1 MALPIIN
8 RIWSESPYL
17 MNGNE
22 HVASNYYESVHES
35 QIGIAIFDILHLDV
49 RDSAGSVL
57 STEGRECINTTR
69 LIVTGG
75 TDDPSVKLSLSPS
88 DEPHYH
94 LDASAI
100 EEDLVFK
107 FGAFVSDKVDSAFQD
122 RQVHDFHPKEPMKAA
137 EQGLVFL
144 GPTDFSNSLYDL
156 RWENAEVEGERMTG
170 LQAFWRL
177 RILHDVTQGSIPLDI
192 CEKYPYWC
200 DTVHKTEAVLSYVGP
215 ETQRRPRNAP
225 HDLAYEVIGIVFPPA
240 EFSSNAEAEFYLKGA
255 LLYEEHIVSEIRKR
269 FLDGKQIYH
278 YWTEPLPRRS
288 DRPNTTDWL
297 MFVTLDIGYA
307 SETAKLPEIGGQVV
321 ITWINSARDVY
332 VTDDCLV
339 IGANW
344 EFIEADLTIKKRCKV
359 ALIVGQRYGDAA
371 IYHYE
376 REGYLP
382 VFEFSRQSPNV
393 AFIVGAIDKLLFE
406 TERRVEGPI
415 HEIKSALMMGKH
427 GARRVSRTPSVWNE
441 HIVEA
446 AMLKCSSSQKI
457 VFRDLLGS
465 SALSIVRGPPSS
477 GKSLLAAILTI
488 VYLKSMERVLIVTKS
503 RSAAKKL
510 FDEAVATAKQLGV
523 LSSLLAG
530 IATFLSSETPSVQ
543 LGTTLFTTL
552 DELQDPSIHAFA
564 PTVLIVDQAEQINDH
579 WLFAMCGLFSSSLTR
594 ISLFGDEQGVIPK
607 SRAGERNH
615 FRWQFERSTSKRL
628 MDGGYPVLLLSEQR
642 HIDFDL
648 ARLPFLIGY
657 RMHQQPSDSGKLK
670 VRSAE
675 DVRCLPERRTML
687 TWVAKFLG
695 KSIESCKVSIFVNV
709 KDGNCMTLR
718 NSSTCLNHQNM
729 AMVLRILSSLSDHGI
744 AHEDI
749 IILSYFEFAV
759 PILRRFYHSRGFRC
773 AVEHVASQ
781 QVKARDYL
789 VSIID
794 SVQTYKSK
802 RNYVYGPSYPERSF
816 PMATTL
822 MIAKSLRIIVGYGN
836 EKEDKWVKRDYWGR
850 VFVWHHRRGLVK
862 DVEIE
867 DGILE
872 FEEELRPGMYYMDP
886 VEKEIS
892 GTVMYARLREKSRDA
907 KYLIDDVYET
917 VLH

>member
-1 MALPIIN
+1 MY
-8 RIWSESPYL
+8 RYRYL
-17 MNGNE
+17 
-22 HVASNYYESVHES
+22 
-35 QIGIAIFDILHLDV
+35 
-49 RDSAGSVL
+49 L
-57 STEGRECINTTR
+57 SC
-69 LIVTGG
+69 
-75 TDDPSVKLSLSPS
+75 
-88 DEPHYH
+88 
-94 LDASAI
+94 
-100 EEDLVFK
+100 
-107 FGAFVSDKVDSAFQD
+107 Q
-122 RQVHDFHPKEPMKAA
+122 
-137 EQGLVFL
+137 
-144 GPTDFSNSLYDL
+144 
-156 RWENAEVEGERMTG
+156 TG
-170 LQAFWRL
+170 LQACWRL

-382 VFEFSRQSPNV
+382 FFEFSRQSPNV

-427 GARRVSRTPSVWNE
+427 GARRVSRTPAVWNE

-543 LGTTLFTTL
+543 LGTSIHRLYDNLCSLSTTITKPSFPKDATALFTTL

-892 GTVMYARLREKSRDA
+892 GTVMYARLREKNRDA
-907 KYLIDDVYET
+907 KYLVGGLGTFSLI
-917 VLH
+917 